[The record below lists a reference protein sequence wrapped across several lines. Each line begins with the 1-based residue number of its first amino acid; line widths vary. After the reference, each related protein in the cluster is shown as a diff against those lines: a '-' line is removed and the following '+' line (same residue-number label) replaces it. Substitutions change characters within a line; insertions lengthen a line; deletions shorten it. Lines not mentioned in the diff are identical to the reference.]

1 MRKKSIVFLL
11 AGIMVFS
18 LAGCA
23 GNPEDSVVK
32 EKNLDKMLKQAE
44 NTEEGAASYDDVAKE
59 VEEKYETYQTQIQ
72 DDSLGVK
79 VDVNA
84 KVQVPQVEKLSVYRV
99 SQKKSVRSFWIM

>member
-44 NTEEGAASYDDVAKE
+44 NTEEGAK
-59 VEEKYETYQTQIQ
+59 I
-72 DDSLGVK
+72 L
-79 VDVNA
+79 
-84 KVQVPQVEKLSVYRV
+84 
-99 SQKKSVRSFWIM
+99 